1 MAAILADGAHPVQV
15 NRYLAWLQEH
25 CATPAA
31 LGALDHR
38 RLEPRLRPLPMYQRK
53 ARALVE
59 AARCI
64 VRDHGGTVPGDP
76 EALLR
81 VPGLGPA
88 GAALVAD
95 AAFGIPRIIADRAVL
110 RVARRLGW
118 GADRASVESAIAHR
132 WPAPRWP
139 LRSRQLA
146 AVADRWCRPI
156 RPKCAACPLRG
167 SCPAAASSSPALD
180 NG

>member
-1 MAAILADGAHPVQV
+1 VVAAILADGAHPVQV

-38 RLEPRLRPLPMYQRK
+38 RLEPRLRPLPMY
-53 ARALVE
+53 
-59 AARCI
+59 
-64 VRDHGGTVPGDP
+64 HGGTVPGDP